1 MFQMFS
7 EYGLDSHDVQ
17 DMLACSP
24 YLFNHSPQD
33 KVRPCLEWLELQLG
47 LSRQQVAEVVRRFPA
62 VLGYGVKS
70 HLVPHMAYLK
80 SLGVSEQQLPELVL
94 ERPYVLGAGIETL
107 VQYLTKELRIKR
119 THCGTLLRHFPFDY
133 SLQFLRFPPL
143 PPPQEAPSSEGSSSD
158 GDGSN
163 GSDSSSSG
171 SSDSSSSDAPQP
183 PSTS

>member
-7 EYGLDSHDVQ
+7 EYGLTAHDVQ
-17 DMLACSP
+17 DMLQCSP

-94 ERPYVLGAGIETL
+94 ERPYVLGVGIETL

-119 THCGTLLRHFPFDY
+119 THIGTLLRHFPFDY
-133 SLQFLRFPPL
+133 SLQFLRVPPVSA
-143 PPPQEAPSSEGSSSD
+143 PQDTPRSEGSSD
-158 GDGSN
+158 
-163 GSDSSSSG
+163 G
-171 SSDSSSSDAPQP
+171 SSDSSSGSSSDGPQP
-183 PSTS
+183 PSSS